1 MTGVQTCAL
10 PFLPQLFRT
19 MRRQLE
25 QLGQASQELVS
36 LTDRYDDAQLT
47 AASRQILQITED
59 LQKE

>member
-1 MTGVQTCAL
+1 
-10 PFLPQLFRT
+10 

-25 QLGQASQELVS
+25 QQEQAAQDLVS

-47 AASRQILQITED
+47 AVSRQILQITED